1 MPKVAL
7 AESLVEWESLIAN
20 ASVHAADDP
29 ELGRHLEELRGVL
42 QRAQETEALRARL
55 NAQRQVATRT
65 LAVAKVQGKR
75 LTSRIRS
82 KLKAIHGLDSELLAG
97 FGMRPRR
104 SRRA

>member
-7 AESLVEWESLIAN
+7 AESLAEWESLLVN

-29 ELGRHLEELRGVL
+29 ELSRHLEELRSVL
-42 QRAQETEALRARL
+42 ARAQETEALRLHLEAE
-55 NAQRQVATRT
+55 RQLATRT
-65 LAVAKVQGKR
+65 LGEAKMQGKR

-82 KLKAIHGLDSELLAG
+82 KLKAIHGWDGERLTS

-104 SRRA
+104 SRQA

>member
-7 AESLVEWESLIAN
+7 AESLADWESLIVN

-29 ELGRHLEELRGVL
+29 ELSQHLEELRSIL
-42 QRAQETEALRARL
+42 KRAQETEALRLRL
-55 NAQRQVATRT
+55 NADRQVATRT
-65 LAVAKVQGKR
+65 LGDAKAQGKR

-82 KLKAIHGLDSELLAG
+82 KLKAIHGLDSERLAS

-104 SRRA
+104 SR